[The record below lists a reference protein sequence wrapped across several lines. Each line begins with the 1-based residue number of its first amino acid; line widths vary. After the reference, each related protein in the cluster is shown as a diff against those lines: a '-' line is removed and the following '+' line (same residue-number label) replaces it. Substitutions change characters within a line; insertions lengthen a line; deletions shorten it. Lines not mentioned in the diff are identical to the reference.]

1 MKPSRRSRLP
11 SNGPS
16 KRSKPT
22 PLSPTKQRSHPESTP
37 AHLPVPEP
45 QTPPTQSTTA
55 LTAAA
60 RYEKNLNCLRRVD
73 PTIVSII
80 DQFSH
85 ICLYRL
91 HEGKWQK
98 DGHEGAS
105 FLFERCVLRL
115 CRHPC
120 HPELTSNIICL
131 DLPIPPTASLF
142 SIAPGC
148 TITHTPSFQKTK
160 YSRRE
165 NILCIALIPN
175 LPPSASPW
183 PNRLHQ
189 R

>member
-1 MKPSRRSRLP
+1 MKPSRRSRIT
-11 SNGPS
+11 SNGSS

-22 PLSPTKQRSHPESTP
+22 PLSPTKQRPQSDSAPT
-37 AHLPVPEP
+37 HLPVPEP
-45 QTPPTQSTTA
+45 ETAQTQSTTA

-105 FLFERCVLRL
+105 FLFERCVFRL
-115 CRHPC
+115 YRHPC
-120 HPELTSNIICL
+120 HSLLTSDIIYL
-131 DLPIPPTASLF
+131 DLPILLMASLF

-160 YSRRE
+160 YSQRE
-165 NILCIALIPN
+165 NI
-175 LPPSASPW
+175 
-183 PNRLHQ
+183 
-189 R
+189 

>member
-1 MKPSRRSRLP
+1 MKPSRRSRLA
-11 SNGPS
+11 SNGSS

-22 PLSPTKQRSHPESTP
+22 PVSPPKQRTQPESVST
-37 AHLPVPEP
+37 HLPVPEP
-45 QTPPTQSTTA
+45 QTVQTQSTTA
-55 LTAAA
+55 VTAAA

-105 FLFERCVLRL
+105 FLFERCVFYFHSSLI
-115 CRHPC
+115 
-120 HPELTSNIICL
+120 SNSIYL
-131 DLPIPPTASLF
+131 DLPIPLTVSLF

-148 TITHTPSFQKTK
+148 TIIHTPSFQKTK

-165 NILCIALIPN
+165 NI
-175 LPPSASPW
+175 
-183 PNRLHQ
+183 
-189 R
+189 